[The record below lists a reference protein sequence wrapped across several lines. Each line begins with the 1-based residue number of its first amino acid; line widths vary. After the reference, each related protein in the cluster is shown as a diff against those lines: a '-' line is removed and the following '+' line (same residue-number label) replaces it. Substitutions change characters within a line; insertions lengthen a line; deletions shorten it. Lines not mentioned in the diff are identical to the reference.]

1 MSICDACGAR
11 SDMVNN
17 YCRDCPVPLEKMSK
31 KNKAALCKQKR
42 NEWGFSPAT
51 RVKPSKKV
59 YTRKKK
65 EMSDREKVIKGLERC
80 SKHDG
85 SECLKC
91 PYFNLEG

>member
-42 NEWGFSPAT
+42 NEWGFSPVT

-65 EMSDREKVIKGLERC
+65 DWK
-80 SKHDG
+80 D
-85 SECLKC
+85 
-91 PYFNLEG
+91 NLE